1 MMKKLILM
9 LFGAF
14 MILPFNTYAQER
26 ILWDYPTKPG
36 TEEWKRLENNKA
48 KVEVCQIPESVLQSI
63 SINNL
68 TVLCLQYP
76 LLYDVFAF
84 ENINAGLN
92 KLFTDFNGI
101 RAFAKRKDAINCLK
115 EKYLA
120 EFRIFPNI
128 LETGSLLDRGGSIM
142 LISMLEDLLSY
153 SNFYINSSIEE
164 QKKVLETLLFGYK
177 EKLKYPEYFK
187 GIGFTT
193 NLFARAHIII
203 KMDTTLSEKF
213 EGKNKMVLYSGM
225 ANAELINTIDSLSY
239 HLIK

>member
-1 MMKKLILM
+1 MRKLLVISFFVSFFVLS
-9 LFGAF
+9 FK
-14 MILPFNTYAQER
+14 ISAQER
-26 ILWDYPTKPG
+26 LIWDYPTKPG

-63 SINNL
+63 STNNL

-92 KLFTDFNGI
+92 KLFSDFNGI
-101 RAFAKRKDAINCLK
+101 REFAKRKDAINCLK

-128 LETGSLLDRGGSIM
+128 LETGLLLDRGGSIM
-142 LISMLEDLLSY
+142 LISMLEYILSY
-153 SNFYINSSIEE
+153 SGFYIHSSIEE
-164 QKKVLETLLFGYK
+164 QKRVLETLLFGYK
-177 EKLKYPEYFK
+177 EKLKYSEYFK

-203 KMDTTLSEKF
+203 KMDTTLTEKF
-213 EGKNKMVLYSGM
+213 EGRNKMVLFSGM